1 MREYLNRLFIAGV
14 LLVVFEKSL
23 AGEVGRVVEAPLSSP
38 ASLTSPAPE
47 APESPEASRMDRPLR
62 LSVTVDDESFL
73 QVKEGERI
81 KVGDVITDNKRERD
95 RLTQQRQSISLRIQN
110 LKDKAIYTP
119 FEPKSPIPS
128 KPLPSAAFSEE
139 KAAISHAQLRLV
151 HAQTILKARTAI
163 QGSNREKRVQVDKA
177 EAALKSA
184 QLHVERQQQMIK
196 SMHEMKLQDEIL
208 QHESAKLKQ
217 VNSELELAESE
228 LDSAKAQL
236 QASLI
241 EQQQQLQQ
249 LQIAVQLA
257 EAELDGAKSKLIAA
271 KERRRLL
278 EYDANIEEAKRAQ
291 IENQTQQEYSRQQ
304 QQYEQAV
311 REKDY
316 QLAQLS
322 ISLSTVDDKLS
333 LIPVVRSPRSG
344 YIKKIKPW
352 VGNNGKYTT
361 TITISFAQ
369 E

>member
-1 MREYLNRLFIAGV
+1 MREYLSSLFLAGAL
-14 LLVVFEKSL
+14 LLVVFGESL
-23 AGEVGRVVEAPLSSP
+23 AGEVGRVVEANSSP
-38 ASLTSPAPE
+38 APTASPA
-47 APESPEASRMDRPLR
+47 SPASRMNRPLR

-81 KVGDVITDNKRERD
+81 KEGDVITDNKRERD
-95 RLTQQRQSISLRIQN
+95 RLTQQRKSISLRIQS
-110 LKDKAIYTP
+110 LKDKSIYTP
-119 FEPKSPIPS
+119 FSPRVPIPS

-139 KAAISHAQLRLV
+139 KAAISQAQLRLV
-151 HAQTILKARTAI
+151 HAQTILEARTAI
-163 QGSNREKRVQVDKA
+163 QGSNPEKRTIVDKA
-177 EAALKSA
+177 QAALKSA
-184 QLHVERQQQMIK
+184 QLHVERQQQTIK
-196 SMHEMKLQDEIL
+196 SMQEMKLQDEIL

-217 VNSELELAESE
+217 LNEEHELAESE

-236 QASLI
+236 QASSI
-241 EQQQQLQQ
+241 EKLQQLQQ
-249 LQIAVQLA
+249 LKIAVQLA

-278 EYDANIEEAKRAQ
+278 EYDASIEQAKRAQ

-304 QQYEQAV
+304 QQYGQAV

-322 ISLSTVDDKLS
+322 ISLSTIDDKLS

-344 YIKKIKPW
+344 YIRRIKPW

-369 E
+369 N